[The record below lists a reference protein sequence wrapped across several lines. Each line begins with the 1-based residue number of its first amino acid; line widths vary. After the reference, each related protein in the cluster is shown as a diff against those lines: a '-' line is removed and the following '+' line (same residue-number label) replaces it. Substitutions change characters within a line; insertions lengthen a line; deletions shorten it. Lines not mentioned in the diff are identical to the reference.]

1 LRRIPT
7 VFVVFGAV
15 AAVAAAIT
23 GAATPLPALQF
34 VAPGHWV
41 YSAVLSSAVH
51 VDGATGSVDAGVQV
65 TASSG
70 SQVVQGQDKGYV
82 VDSGHITVFGKSDLN
97 VEGSMAAPANEQPLT
112 MEGAGGPYLVYRQA
126 GKVTRLGE
134 RPATVTVGGPLAD
147 PVLTGDGTM
156 WLLRK
161 DNGRVCELRS
171 TSDTVTFCPAETPAG
186 HTGALSLVSG
196 QPSFVDTSEGKLYP
210 VGEKGF
216 GPAATLGGPT
226 GANIRPSATDVS
238 GRVVLLDPDQH
249 TLSVVDPKASAPP
262 VTVKLPKGDYTEPA
276 VGGSVITV
284 VERTTGTVLT
294 YDDQGRQRDHQE
306 MPKGSGKPRLT
317 RGDDN
322 HVYVEGDKGT
332 HVMVIGEDGDVDDV
346 PLDRAPAR
354 PDTEPDKPNK
364 QDEDNSVVPPPTGHE
379 HDERGDEQKHEQQ
392 QPPPEEPE
400 RKKVLPPVGGQDP
413 TPPPEHH
420 EPPAPPVVPASP
432 PGTPTGVRADAGSG
446 SATVH
451 WSAAQDN
458 GSAITGYHL
467 TWKSSAGNGS
477 RDVGASAGSAKVS
490 GLTDGTSYTFSVAAK
505 NKAGRGSAAS
515 AKVVTPAAIAGPPG
529 VLPIYDD
536 SNGNALVNWSA
547 PADMGGGTLVHYT
560 VDATG
565 MQQRTATGTSLLVTN
580 LPHDGRAITFTVRA
594 ITRTS
599 TGQLLTGAPG
609 TFTWPGSSGGGGGGG
624 GPTAKITRG
633 EEDCPDH
640 EDEPT
645 CAKMHVALSGFE
657 PNTEYDITPHS
668 SNDDYHADDAH
679 YTTDDDGSVSF
690 DTFQYYWVGDDVWV
704 SVCVDDDNSVDS
716 NHMKWTAS

>member
-1 LRRIPT
+1 
-7 VFVVFGAV
+7 
-15 AAVAAAIT
+15 
-23 GAATPLPALQF
+23 
-34 VAPGHWV
+34 
-41 YSAVLSSAVH
+41 
-51 VDGATGSVDAGVQV
+51 
-65 TASSG
+65 
-70 SQVVQGQDKGYV
+70 
-82 VDSGHITVFGKSDLN
+82 
-97 VEGSMAAPANEQPLT
+97 
-112 MEGAGGPYLVYRQA
+112 
-126 GKVTRLGE
+126 
-134 RPATVTVGGPLAD
+134 
-147 PVLTGDGTM
+147 M

-161 DNGRVCELRS
+161 DNRRVCKLPAK
-171 TSDTVTFCPAETPAG
+171 SDTVTVCPAETPAG
-186 HTGALSLVSG
+186 HSGALSLVSG
-196 QPSFVDTSEGKLYP
+196 QPGFVDTSEGKLYP
-210 VGEKGF
+210 VGDKGF

-238 GRVVLLDPDQH
+238 GRVVLLDPDKH
-249 TLSVVDPKASAPP
+249 TLSVVDPKADPKASTPP
-262 VTVKLPKGDYTEPA
+262 VTVQLPMGDYTEPA

-284 VERTTGTVLT
+284 VETTTGTVLT
-294 YDDQGRQRDHQE
+294 YDEQGRERDHQE
-306 MPKGSGKPRLT
+306 MPKGSGRPRLT
-317 RGDDN
+317 TGDDD

-332 HVMVIGEDGDVDDV
+332 HVMVVGDDGDVADV

-354 PDTEPDKPNK
+354 TDTEPDKQNK
-364 QDEDNSVVPPPTGHE
+364 DTSAVPPPSNRE
-379 HDERGDEQKHEQQ
+379 HDERSEDKEHEQQ
-392 QPPPEEPE
+392 APPPSSEAPE
-400 RKKVLPPVGGQDP
+400 RKKELPPVVHHDP
-413 TPPPEHH
+413 APPEHH

-432 PGTPTGVRADAGSG
+432 PGAPTGVRADAGSD
-446 SATVH
+446 SVTLH

-467 TWKSSAGNGS
+467 TWKSSAGSGS
-477 RDVGASAGSAKVS
+477 RDVGPNARSVKVS
-490 GLTDGTSYTFSVAAK
+490 GLTNGTKYTFSVAAK

-515 AKVVTPAAIAGPPG
+515 AKAVTPAAAAGPPG

-536 SNGNALVNWSA
+536 SNGNALVSWSA

-594 ITRTS
+594 ITKTS

-609 TFTWPGSSGGGGGGG
+609 SFTWPGSSGGGGSGG
-624 GPTAKITRG
+624 GPTVKITRG
-633 EEDCPDH
+633 EKDCPDH

-645 CAKMHVALSGFE
+645 CAKMHVVLTGFE

-679 YTTDDDGSVSF
+679 YTTDDNGRVSF

-704 SVCVDDDNSVDS
+704 SVCVDDENSVES